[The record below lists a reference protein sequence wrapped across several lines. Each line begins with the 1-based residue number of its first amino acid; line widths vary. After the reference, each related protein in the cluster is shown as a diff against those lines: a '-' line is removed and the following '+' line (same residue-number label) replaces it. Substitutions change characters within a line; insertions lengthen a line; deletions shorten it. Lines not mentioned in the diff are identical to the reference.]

1 MCLMKTIMKTKLHV
15 FIFAAA
21 TASVV
26 LTGCVD
32 PNGNPDNTGTGAL
45 EGGAIGAFTGAVI
58 GGRNAGPGALIGAA
72 AGMIAGGLIGHS
84 MDQAQQERLRAEAPQ
99 TYVRVDQGQPLGMT
113 DVKALAKAGVGDD
126 VIISQIK
133 NSHTVFRL
141 SAADII
147 DLHGAGVSDA
157 VVNFMINTQNTADAA
172 PATTSTVVVD
182 AAPPPAPVETVAV
195 VAPGPG
201 YIWVD
206 GEWVWNGQWIWVAG
220 HWGYPPYPHAIWIRG
235 EWDRDPHGWHRA
247 PGHWR

>member
-1 MCLMKTIMKTKLHV
+1 MKTKLNIL
-15 FIFAAA
+15 IFAAA
-21 TASVV
+21 VSSVV

-45 EGGAIGAFTGAVI
+45 GGAAIGAFSGAVI
-58 GGRNAGPGALIGAA
+58 GGRNAGAGALIGAA
-72 AGMIAGGLIGHS
+72 AGAIAGGLIGHS
-84 MDQAQQERLRAEAPQ
+84 MDQQQQEQLRAQAPQ

-113 DVKALAKAGVGDD
+113 DIKALAKAGVSDD

-133 NSHTVFRL
+133 TSHTVFRL

-157 VVNFMINTQNTADAA
+157 VVNYMINTQSTADAA
-172 PATTSTVVVD
+172 PATTTTIVQS
-182 AAPPPAPVETVAV
+182 APPPPPVETVV

-201 YIWVD
+201 YMWVD
-206 GEWVWNGQWIWVAG
+206 GEWIWNGEWVWVAG
-220 HWGYPPYPHAIWIRG
+220 HWGYPPHRDAIWIRG
-235 EWDRDPHGWHRA
+235 GWDRGPRGWYRT

>member
-1 MCLMKTIMKTKLHV
+1 MIWNMKVYCL
-15 FIFAAA
+15 IFAAA
-21 TASVV
+21 VSSVV

-45 EGGAIGAFTGAVI
+45 EGGAIGALSGAVI

-84 MDQAQQERLRAEAPQ
+84 IDQQQQEELRAEAPQ

-113 DVKALAKAGVGDD
+113 DIKALAKAGVSDD

-133 NSHTVFRL
+133 TSHTVFRL

-147 DLHGAGVSDA
+147 DLHSAGVSDG
-157 VVNFMINTQNTADAA
+157 VVNYMINTQSSVDAA
-172 PATTSTVVVD
+172 PAATTTVVQT
-182 AAPPPAPVETVAV
+182 APPPPPVETVTV

-201 YIWVD
+201 YEWVD
-206 GEWVWNGQWIWVAG
+206 GEWIWNGGWIWVAG

-235 EWDRDPHGWHRA
+235 GWDSGPRGWYRS